1 MSVREP
7 VRPFVW
13 CRRRDRSSDVDE
25 TWDVWASSMGGTK
38 LVGSGILNFGPYAAW
53 KRWPPR
59 AGYLFVCFLAH
70 FGTNVFFQTHMLTLF
85 SSPIHS
91 RLCDHWFRCFKD
103 VSNRKSGFTF
113 WATLYEHMGILCVQL
128 SCCTSSTD
136 KLIGYVAQT
145 MKLYGQMS
153 RCRHQW
159 LTVTRWCFR
168 TIAWRRCRLLPM
180 FSVVTGDAR
189 VVPVSRTFLKWKEH
203 IDYYEFMLI
212 FCVRLT
218 KRRHVRTLWY
228 TLWA

>member
-1 MSVREP
+1 MSVRES

-145 MKLYGQMS
+145 MKLYGQ
-153 RCRHQW
+153 CRDVGINDW
-159 LTVTRWCFR
+159 L
-168 TIAWRRCRLLPM
+168 WRA
-180 FSVVTGDAR
+180 DASER
-189 VVPVSRTFLKWKEH
+189 
-203 IDYYEFMLI
+203 
-212 FCVRLT
+212 
-218 KRRHVRTLWY
+218 
-228 TLWA
+228 